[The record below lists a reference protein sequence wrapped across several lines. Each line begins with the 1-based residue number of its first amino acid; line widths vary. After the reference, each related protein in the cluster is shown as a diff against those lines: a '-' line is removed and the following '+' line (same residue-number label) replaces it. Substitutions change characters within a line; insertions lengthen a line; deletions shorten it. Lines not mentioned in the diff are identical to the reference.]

1 MLLFFSYESKWIRA
15 ALLLVSGEKYI
26 LEGEGTIQK
35 SETGAL
41 ERAGCLYLES
51 EGNETYLGVW
61 LCKLSDLLCI
71 RLLAHNRHSTSRS

>member
-61 LCKLSDLLCI
+61 LCKLSELLCI